1 MRHNEILWDA
11 MRYYES
17 INDRTKHQQSHYC
30 NSMASNAYFHSCRK
44 DPTTN
49 FHILFS
55 MISILDLYSTG
66 IFHCF
71 GKPWEAPCT
80 GSQGQAHGSWPCVV
94 SAAASPL
101 VLRYRPFLPWLKS
114 WFIPGSDDIEVP
126 WMPWPWR
133 AWLTWITWFG
143 WSQLPR
149 YPADPWPWFGWS
161 NHGIHFIV
169 VR

>member
-1 MRHNEILWDA
+1 MIEQNTNNHITVTQWLQMHTFTLA
-11 MRYYES
+11 A
-17 INDRTKHQQSHYC
+17 RTQLRI
-30 NSMASNAYFHSCRK
+30 FTSC
-44 DPTTN
+44 
-49 FHILFS
+49 FS

-66 IFHCF
+66 ILHCF
-71 GKPWEAPCT
+71 GQPWEAPCT

-133 AWLTWITWFG
+133 AWITWITWFG